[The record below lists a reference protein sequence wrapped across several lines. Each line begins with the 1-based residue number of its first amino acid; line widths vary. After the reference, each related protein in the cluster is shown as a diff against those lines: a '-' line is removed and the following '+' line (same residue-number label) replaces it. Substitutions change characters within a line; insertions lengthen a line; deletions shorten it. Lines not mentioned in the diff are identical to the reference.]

1 MKVSKACPNAE
12 NAAAQVV
19 AAAETD
25 VQAAA
30 VAEIVTPIDV
40 LALVEVATAHKAADA
55 LAVVAE
61 IAVAMIED
69 PAETADVIVEAHAR
83 RIVHVTN
90 VHPFMNCWTSSFC
103 QSHKA
108 WTLCVVRSR

>member
-40 LALVEVATAHKAADA
+40 LALVEVEAKTGAGLSAWLCVGCEGQAWRRPDVN
-55 LAVVAE
+55 LWG
-61 IAVAMIED
+61 
-69 PAETADVIVEAHAR
+69 VIVEEVALLMLS
-83 RIVHVTN
+83 I
-90 VHPFMNCWTSSFC
+90 
-103 QSHKA
+103 SHKVLVDVA
-108 WTLCVVRSR
+108 